1 MEQNPSPTIQVTASG
16 KVVVTNAKDIILL
29 DSEGNSI
36 AKRNR
41 FALCNCGKTKEV
53 PFCDGAHKD

>member
-1 MEQNPSPTIQVTASG
+1 MEQKTQPTIQITASG

-29 DSEGNSI
+29 DSEGNPI

-41 FALCNCGKTKEV
+41 FSLPAPL
-53 PFCDGAHKD
+53 